1 LTHKYYDVAVLGR
14 SLGAL
19 AAAALL
25 ARRDFRVLV
34 LGQGAR
40 ASSYRLGQYVLRRGA
55 FSMLFAASPTWKR
68 ILLELAQSQTFRRR
82 AVALDPMVQILLP
95 GQRIELP
102 TDMRLFEREIEREFP
117 GVRRVLEDL
126 FVELARVNAAA
137 DETFERDAVWPPG
150 TFWERRRASRY
161 TSALPYAREPG
172 LDLLADLPPAH
183 PYRQLAVALV
193 GFAAQIRLDR
203 LPSFAFARLL
213 GAWTRGLYA
222 LPRGQDEL
230 SEFLL
235 ERIEAHGGTS
245 RLSERATELLVD
257 HGGVRSILIDGEASP
272 TSVGFV
278 VTDGTG
284 EDLASLSRGHGI
296 RKAANRE
303 WPKVTPAFGRF
314 VLSAVVRSE
323 GLPERLARESIV
335 VSQSEGLPLHVVRLC
350 PADEPDAPAEARGQ
364 TSLVVE
370 ALLPARAEVATVR
383 ERILAALE
391 EAFPFIGRHLIV
403 VDSPHDG
410 RPVWVYDPPERDS
423 DGRAQAARHDVD
435 RIELSGGSAA
445 AEPMVCHW
453 DVDPPGYLGLSG
465 EPVRGPIER
474 TFLVGA
480 TVLPALGQEGELLA
494 AWGAARII
502 TRTDRHKERIRR
514 AMWSKVEIG

>member
-1 LTHKYYDVAVLGR
+1 LTHKYYDVVVLGR

-40 ASSYRLGQYVLRRGA
+40 ASSYRLGATVLRRGA

-82 AVALDPMVQILLP
+82 AVALDPMVQVLLP
-95 GQRIELP
+95 RQRIELP
-102 TDMRLFEREIEREFP
+102 PDMRLFEREIEREFP

-126 FVELARVNAAA
+126 FGELARVNVAA
-137 DETFERDAVWPPG
+137 DEVFERDTVWPPG
-150 TFWERRRASRY
+150 TFWERRRASRDAS
-161 TSALPYAREPG
+161 TLPYVREPEV
-172 LDLLADLPPAH
+172 DLLADLAPSH

-193 GFAAQIRLDR
+193 GFAAQMRLDR

-213 GAWTRGLYA
+213 GAWTRGLFA

-245 RLSERATELLVD
+245 RLSERAVELLVD
-257 HGGVRSILIDGEASP
+257 RNGVRSILIDGETSP

-278 VTDGTG
+278 LSDGTG
-284 EDLASLSRGHGI
+284 EELASLSHGQGI
-296 RKAANRE
+296 RKVAERD

-323 GLPERLARESIV
+323 GLPDRLGRESIV
-335 VSQSEGLPLHVVRLC
+335 VSETEGLPLHVVRLR
-350 PADEPDAPAEARGQ
+350 PADEPDAVPEAAHQ
-364 TSLVVE
+364 TLLVVE
-370 ALLPARAEVATVR
+370 ALLPVHAELATVR

-391 EAFPFIGRHLIV
+391 EAFPFIRRHLLV

-410 RPVWVYDPPERDS
+410 RPVWVYGPPCGDDVTSHGIER
-423 DGRAQAARHDVD
+423 QDVD
-435 RIELSGGSAA
+435 RIELSGGSVA

-453 DVDPPGYLGLSG
+453 DVAPPGYLALSG
-465 EPVRGPIER
+465 EPIRGPIER

-514 AMWSKVEIG
+514 SMWSKVEIG